1 VSCPGHRPG
10 DVVGADVVID
20 HTADVFTQ
28 TDERF
33 DVVLDAV
40 GKRRLVRCRPLLKP
54 AGAFPITD
62 LAREPR
68 PAPDRRDPLGR

>member
-20 HTADVFTQ
+20 HTVEDFTQ
-28 TDERF
+28 TQEHF
-33 DVVLDAV
+33 EVGLDAV

-54 AGAFPITD
+54 AGAFLITD

-68 PAPDRRDPLGR
+68 RP